1 VRPAA
6 AGASGRGDSDDI
18 SAPATPDE
26 AKPATACIVAA
37 SHRKEPDLDR
47 SQAPRPASWPSLAA
61 DMTRRFQGWKRQA
74 MFIGGW
80 RISFGAVTT
89 WRRQLKAQTP
99 HRDPGRP
106 ARHCLSGSAKHE

>member
-1 VRPAA
+1 
-6 AGASGRGDSDDI
+6 
-18 SAPATPDE
+18 
-26 AKPATACIVAA
+26 
-37 SHRKEPDLDR
+37 
-47 SQAPRPASWPSLAA
+47 
-61 DMTRRFQGWKRQA
+61 